1 MRVLAIILAVLLAIA
16 GVLFAVGYFALPS
29 AMTVTRSIDIAR
41 PRAGVYAILD
51 NLRTFNEWS
60 PWSGEDAQAEYTVEG
75 EAGVGQTAKWIDKAG
90 GGGGGV
96 QIITR
101 SVDNQRVESDVNF
114 GSLRGSVKTIWAVE
128 KAPAGSR
135 VTWSTASNCTANP
148 IYVPCRYL
156 NLMSKSAI
164 EADYDGGLARLKTLA
179 EQLPVVDFESLQPEF
194 LQATPLDYAYV
205 ENDVTRDEAPEG
217 ATPDAAAELDATYSA
232 RVSTAIAESLAVV
245 QSKLAE
251 SGATVSGPPV
261 MVTVQADD
269 DRMVF
274 RAGYPYQGATP
285 AADPRVATGHTPTGR
300 ALKFVHVGPVQAMRQ
315 TYMMIGAYL
324 VAHRIQT
331 NGGPWEIHV
340 QPNGDPATQRR
351 EIYIPIR

>member
-1 MRVLAIILAVLLAIA
+1 MRVFAIILAVLAAIA
-16 GVLFAVGYFALPS
+16 GVLFAVGYFLLPI
-29 AMTVTRSIDIAR
+29 AMTVTRSVDIAR

-60 PWSGEDAQAEYTVEG
+60 PWSGEDKQAEYTVEG
-75 EAGVGQTAKWIDKAG
+75 EAGVGQTAKWVAKG
-90 GGGGGV
+90 GGMGSGSQTIV
-96 QIITR
+96 R
-101 SVDNQRVESDVNF
+101 SVENQRVESEVDF
-114 GSLRGSVKTIWAVE
+114 GARGSAKTIWAVE
-128 KAPAGSR
+128 KGPAGSR
-135 VTWSTASNCTANP
+135 VTWSMTSNCTTNP
-148 IYVPCRYL
+148 VYVPCRYI

-164 EADYDGGLARLKTLA
+164 EADYDGGLARLKTVA

-194 LQATPLDYAYV
+194 LQAAPIDYAYV

-232 RVSTAIAESLAVV
+232 RVSNAITESLGVV
-245 QSKLAE
+245 QSKLTE
-251 SGATVSGPPV
+251 SGAAVSGPPV
-261 MVTVQADD
+261 MVTVSADD
-269 DRMVF
+269 NRMVF
-274 RAGYPYQGATP
+274 RVGYAFQGAAP

-300 ALKFVHVGPVQAMRQ
+300 ALKFVHVGPSQAMRQ
-315 TYMMIGAYL
+315 TYLMIGAYL

-340 QPNGDPATQRR
+340 QPNGDPTTQRR